1 MKTKGILLTFIIC
14 FCLGLGSS
22 AQNMLERYQKAEQF
36 LPKNISK
43 LVRNME
49 ISPNWV
55 KDSDDFWYKIETV
68 SGYQY
73 MYFNAN
79 RKTLAKAF
87 DHHKMAEAIE
97 GLIRKKQNPDSLNLD
112 DIKFGKGGNLTFK
125 VDNKILK
132 VNLAFYDISIIDKE
146 EELLKNQS
154 RSPDGKWI
162 VSVKAYNLY
171 LKNVE
176 NGNEIALTTNG
187 IEKYEYATP
196 ISWYKLK
203 KRIGWHR

>member
-1 MKTKGILLTFIIC
+1 MLRHLII
-14 FCLGLGSS
+14 
-22 AQNMLERYQKAEQF
+22 
-36 LPKNISK
+36 
-43 LVRNME
+43 
-49 ISPNWV
+49 
-55 KDSDDFWYKIETV
+55 
-68 SGYQY
+68 
-73 MYFNAN
+73 
-79 RKTLAKAF
+79 AKWQ
-87 DHHKMAEAIE
+87 MPLR

-196 ISWYKLK
+196 VSWYKLK
-203 KRIGWHR
+203 KRIGRKG